1 MKQEF
6 TNYPDN
12 IPSYIRLN
20 VEVENYLTSGANDE
34 ASMIASEKDCR
45 FCVINA
51 KRKESVQKEKERQVF
66 TTSEFKQLDTTD
78 VARMWIE
85 SKGDT
90 FDDEMKEIIEEV
102 KRDIL
107 GS

>member
-1 MKQEF
+1 M
-6 TNYPDN
+6 
-12 IPSYIRLN
+12 
-20 VEVENYLTSGANDE
+20 EVENYLTSGDNEE

-45 FCVINA
+45 FCIINA

-66 TTSEFKQLDTTD
+66 TTSEFNRLDTTG

-85 SKGDT
+85 SRGDT
-90 FDDEMKEIIEEV
+90 FADEMKEILEGV
-102 KRDIL
+102 KREIV